1 MTNDNNGNTGF
12 SKLSRK
18 NLFSNFKAQLPK
30 THASLN
36 EFLFYKCVDAVKG
49 LDVDK
54 ANQEA
59 AAEHRTYKGTNQPV
73 RFEKVSWGYA
83 QAKREAVRRRII
95 ALAKF
100 ARDKSTPTNKRRLP
114 IDDTVENIEKMS
126 ATEMISKVSPRT
138 MAHVLENVFAEEM
151 RVLGNTPFT
160 GTTTSF
166 VSGTYQNTFTNT
178 VQFVVLDNGPDVCES
193 VIDALANGRFV
204 MILENTFKG
213 LNKESNKGDAAFQI
227 YGYTQG
233 LAASAIENDKYSEDT
248 NGGWLV
254 TLQETKASKSGMFLY
269 KSDYATTKKM
279 FETLTDK
286 AV

>member
-1 MTNDNNGNTGF
+1 MAT
-12 SKLSRK
+12 SVC
-18 NLFSNFKAQLPK
+18 
-30 THASLN
+30 
-36 EFLFYKCVDAVKG
+36 EFL
-49 LDVDK
+49 L
-54 ANQEA
+54 
-59 AAEHRTYKGTNQPV
+59 
-73 RFEKVSWGYA
+73 
-83 QAKREAVRRRII
+83 
-95 ALAKF
+95 
-100 ARDKSTPTNKRRLP
+100 ARDIAASCSDPVVPGFEQEGIIMNRDEIDFGAITFDTTRSNVISQIAMLAGKR
-114 IDDTVENIEKMS
+114 
-126 ATEMISKVSPRT
+126 AYKV
-138 MAHVLENVFAEEM
+138 

-160 GTTTSF
+160 GTSTSF

-279 FETLTDK
+279 FDTLTDK